1 MPVGAHLE
9 LNSRGDDV
17 RALQR
22 DLQALGLSVPG
33 GELEEGVVGA
43 GTLAAVRQVQA
54 AAGLEPTGV
63 FDVAAAEALG
73 QALLPLQYQL
83 SRVEGRLLSERGT
96 PAGGVTVSL
105 YRRVPGSEPQ
115 AMATAITDADG
126 FYRADFPPLEAAA
139 GAAAAIELRVSDAAG
154 VVTPISAPILGPSR
168 HEVVNLVAPAAA
180 VPLAAEL
187 DRLAADVQER
197 LGGFGPLIDAVSS
210 TGDAAGD
217 GGGDPLA
224 AAARATGWDARLL
237 ALAGAALGLAGRQD
251 LDPRAVYAM
260 VRYGLPADPEQL
272 GAVDVESVRVALSRA
287 VEDGIV
293 ALTPSDIQH
302 ALAAFNGFATATR
315 RDTPPPGGLSTYGA
329 FLASAGLDDA
339 QQDAFDRVV
348 VRHGDD
354 PHALWA
360 AAATAGIPSEQVARL
375 QVQGKL
381 ALLTHHSEPLTRLLM
396 DTVLGPAPDGDGG
409 GGLRALVAA
418 DLHTPQAWH
427 AKLVELAGGDDPD
440 RLATVVPPAF
450 AGAASPAD
458 AYAAEL
464 ARRVRLGLPTTVIG
478 RILASGQVHGG
489 TDQVN
494 LGGTLAGMIERAER
508 LGFSFSTTPLGPF
521 LATHG
526 AELTAGLGPAD
537 AAAATAEL
545 QRLQRLYQITPSD
558 QAFTALARAGVG
570 SAHEIAQLRPQ
581 EFAERYGSLFPAP
594 EELDLTYR
602 RARQVA
608 AITYS
613 FFGTS
618 QQLAAPSVYGMS
630 PPAERRDAAVQ
641 ALKARF
647 PTVAEL
653 FGEQDFC
660 ACEHCRSVLSPAA
673 YLVDLL
679 HFLDVDKDQ
688 WSKLPAPLNAGPTP
702 FAVLNARRP
711 DIAHI
716 PLTCENTNTT
726 LPYIDLANEIME
738 YRVAKG
744 ALDAGAARD
753 TGAASS
759 ADLLAEPQY
768 VLDAVYTNVL
778 ATARWPLALPFDLWV
793 ETVRSYLAR
802 VDVDLAGLLDSLR
815 GTDELFA
822 PDPPPAE
829 LPPYYRAA
837 VFTEQLGLTPQEVAI
852 LTDPAP
858 LDGWFELY
866 GYDATDGAGALA
878 AARTELRS
886 ATTLAHRLGVSYVE
900 LVELVK
906 TWFVNP
912 NLDTLAALHS
922 IGIEVLDVLRFFG
935 AEGVAPFDDTERASF
950 TAKLAAAT
958 AAANQTDFDAATW
971 LHAAWAEGAFN
982 QVLLLADDDAGCSF
996 EHTRLRL
1003 AGSPE
1008 PADPAADGS
1017 LDAVL
1022 LRLNL
1027 LVRLWRRLGW
1037 RLEELD
1043 AALRAL
1049 LPGGR
1054 DGLAA
1059 DALGTGM
1066 RTTLVYLAH
1075 LAELAD
1081 RLGLRGRRTDL
1092 LALWGDMPTRG
1103 PASTYARVFLSPRT
1117 GTLDPVFDHPTGAYL
1132 TAGAP
1137 LADHR
1142 AAVQAHLG
1150 MSAAEVDAVLAAAT
1164 LDPATTPLTL
1174 GTVSL
1179 LFRHR
1184 LLARALKLPVADLLA
1199 LVELSGVDPFHP
1211 LHADQPTPATTL
1223 PLPPGPDGPPADHP
1237 LSGTLEFLDVVEALK
1252 AAGLSVA
1259 ELDYLLRHR
1268 FDPVGPFRVDDAA
1281 VLRLASETADGLRAI
1296 DAEHTPPQDLTPL
1309 EDPVTFSDDAVAR
1322 ELGLVLSADVAATT
1336 IAMWQRQIVY
1346 TATKTHVPD
1355 PHHIDPKAIAEFGEV
1370 TIDYNLN
1377 TETQRLTYRGVPLA
1391 SRVQAIKQAVPA
1403 SSVLGEL
1410 LDDVAG
1416 QAEQFRDT
1424 ALDLLI
1430 RAADAETETGTLF
1443 GPPPEATGDPAQDAQ
1458 ALEIYEHARRG
1469 LLAERVMPAARAAL
1483 RRRLVTAAVAGS
1495 VAGQA
1500 TGIAPVLTE
1509 ALVTD
1514 PLLLADPAAAGA
1526 PLVDAFTSVAAAG
1539 LSVTATDASGAAV
1552 PLTDQHQTAPAAST
1566 DELELPPTVARV
1578 ALDGYLRVPTAG
1590 SYRFVVSFTASAD
1603 TAELYVGDGPEPL
1616 LRATAG
1622 GPMDAYLDLR
1632 AGVPYRFTLL
1642 AAGAP
1647 ATGTAT
1653 LGPLAGTVEVSV
1665 AGDALPLGPLER
1677 LPLLPKAAAD
1687 RFAHAHLLLTKALRL
1702 VGRLGLTERE
1712 LRWIC
1717 GHRPD
1722 FADLDL
1728 GTLPTTPADSG
1739 ASVGLFGWLR
1749 RLLAYVELRADMA
1762 GGTDD
1767 LVGVFELAHRRLPG
1781 SAAASAADA
1790 AAKALADLCDRLATL
1805 TRRDAAT
1812 VATVCQQPKLLASA
1826 TAVGGDYQVDAPGLA
1841 DERGLRRLWDALVV
1855 VERLGLGAAAA
1866 IGAAT
1871 PTPDAGVAQQLRDAV
1886 RAHHDLDAWRALARA
1901 VNDPL
1906 RQRRRDALVAHLLH
1920 KLELERVEQLYERL
1934 LLDPATEP
1942 VVLTSRIRLAIS
1954 SVQLFIQ
1961 RCLLSLEQDDAHPDN
1976 SVPPAVIDS
1985 HRWAWMKRYR
1995 VWEANRRIFLFPENW
2010 LASELRDDATD
2021 LFNALIGALM
2031 QGDVTDELAED
2042 AFAAYLQG
2050 LAAIARLEIVSVW
2063 AEATPNDPEA
2073 NVLHVI
2079 GRDHN
2084 APRSYYYRRFAQ
2096 KMWTNWEPVG
2106 AQIESDHVAAV
2117 VYRGWLQVFWV
2128 TFLKKSIEPDTGQDT
2143 FTGLAGK
2150 KPAAHRFQYQAQL
2163 HWTELVSGQ
2172 WTAQSS
2178 GDLLTLTI
2186 GETPPPPSSD
2196 GRPTRKALSL
2206 GAAQNSAATAGSSQ
2220 APPAP
2225 PEFPEQ
2231 LYAYVVK
2238 EVDGHGVDAS
2248 VIINLR
2254 GSGLPGVE
2262 GAALR
2267 FVSRNGQPAVAT
2279 VAPMPKAPVQYDR
2292 LHPHGLGRNGPLQA
2306 RDGNDP
2312 APTILA
2318 EGRPFTVVAAP
2329 QPAPLGSPEASVLAN
2344 PFFCA
2349 DEGATSQNTFFV
2361 LPSVTEETFIDYGG
2375 WLVPPRIGK
2384 AMSPGLVKAVP
2395 VAPAVA
2401 APARLLTTGALV
2413 PPVADPIHPAATHAV
2428 AQPADWATDPAT
2440 VLRVGGRL
2448 VGAAGATT
2456 AAPATEGR

>member
-1 MPVGAHLE
+1 
-9 LNSRGDDV
+9 
-17 RALQR
+17 
-22 DLQALGLSVPG
+22 
-33 GELEEGVVGA
+33 
-43 GTLAAVRQVQA
+43 
-54 AAGLEPTGV
+54 
-63 FDVAAAEALG
+63 
-73 QALLPLQYQL
+73 
-83 SRVEGRLLSERGT
+83 
-96 PAGGVTVSL
+96 
-105 YRRVPGSEPQ
+105 
-115 AMATAITDADG
+115 
-126 FYRADFPPLEAAA
+126 
-139 GAAAAIELRVSDAAG
+139 
-154 VVTPISAPILGPSR
+154 
-168 HEVVNLVAPAAA
+168 VAPAAA
-180 VPLAAEL
+180 VPLAPEL

-210 TGDAAGD
+210 TGGGAAGD
-217 GGGDPLA
+217 GDADDPLA
-224 AAARATGWDARLL
+224 TAARATGWDARLL
-237 ALAGAALGLAGRQD
+237 ALAAAALRLAPPAFSIVGAGPGSMD
-251 LDPRAVYAM
+251 VRAMYAM
-260 VRYGLPADPEQL
+260 FRYGLPTDPEQL
-272 GAVDVESVRVALSRA
+272 AAVDVESVRVALTRA

-293 ALTPSDIQH
+293 ALTPSDIQS
-302 ALAAFNGFATATR
+302 ALAAFNAFATYSR
-315 RDTPPPGGLSTYGA
+315 RNTPPPGGLSTYET
-329 FLASAGLDDA
+329 FLAAAGLDDA
-339 QQDAFDRVV
+339 QQEAFDQAV

-354 PHALWA
+354 PQALWA

-396 DTVLGPAPDGDGG
+396 DTVLGPAPADGDGG

-418 DLHTPQAWH
+418 DLHIPQAWR

-450 AGAASPAD
+450 AGAASPAE

-521 LATHG
+521 LAAHG
-526 AELTAGLGPAD
+526 AELTAGLGEAD

-570 SAHEIAQLRPQ
+570 SALEIAQLRPQ
-581 EFAERYGSLFPAP
+581 EFAERYGGLFPAP

-618 QQLAAPSVYGMS
+618 QQLAAPPLYGLSS
-630 PPAERRDAAVQ
+630 PPERRDAAVQ
-641 ALKARF
+641 ALQAQF

-679 HFLDVDKDQ
+679 HFLDVDADQ

-711 DIAHI
+711 DLAHI

-738 YRVAKG
+738 YRVAHG
-744 ALDAGAARD
+744 ALDADAARD

-768 VLDAVYTNVL
+768 VLDSVYTKVL
-778 ATARWPLALPFDLWV
+778 ATARWPLALPFDLWL

-802 VDVDLAGLLDSLR
+802 VDVDLAGLLDALR
-815 GTDELFA
+815 RTDELFT
-822 PDPPPAE
+822 PDPPPADP
-829 LPPYYRAA
+829 PPYYRAA

-852 LTDPAP
+852 PTDPTP
-858 LDGWFELY
+858 LNGWFWLY
-866 GYDATDGAGALA
+866 GYDDPAIDAASAQA
-878 AARTELRS
+878 AARVELRS
-886 ATTLAHRLGVSYVE
+886 AKTLAHRLGVSYVE

-912 NLDTLAALHS
+912 NLDTLAALQS
-922 IGIEVLDVLRFFG
+922 IGIEVLDVLRYFG
-935 AEGVAPFDDTERASF
+935 ATGVAPFDDAEQAGF

-958 AAANQTDFDAATW
+958 AAAKRADFDAATW
-971 LHAAWAEGAFN
+971 LDTAWADGAFS
-982 QVLLLADDDAGCSF
+982 QVLLLADDDSGRSF
-996 EHTRLRL
+996 EHTRLRV
-1003 AGSPE
+1003 AGAPE

-1017 LDAVL
+1017 LDGVL

-1054 DGLAA
+1054 GGLAA

-1066 RTTLVYLAH
+1066 RTALVYLAH

-1081 RLGLRGRRTDL
+1081 RLGLRARRADL
-1092 LALWGDMPTRG
+1092 LALWGDMPTRS

-1132 TAGAP
+1132 TAGKP
-1137 LADHR
+1137 LAEQR

-1150 MSAAEVDAVLAAAT
+1150 MSAAEVDAVLAAAK
-1164 LDPATTPLTL
+1164 LDPAKAPLTV

-1179 LFRHR
+1179 LFRHG

-1211 LHADQPTPATTL
+1211 LHADQQTPATTL
-1223 PLPPGPDGPPADHP
+1223 PLPPGPKGPPADHP
-1237 LSGTLEFLDVVEALK
+1237 LSGTLAFLDLVEALK

-1268 FDPVGPFRVDDAA
+1268 FDPVGPYRVDDAA

-1296 DAEHTPPQDLTPL
+1296 DAEHTPPQNRTPPD
-1309 EDPVTFSDDAVAR
+1309 DPITLSDDTVAR
-1322 ELGLVLSADVAATT
+1322 ELGLVQSADVAAAT
-1336 IAMWQRQIVY
+1336 IAMWQHQIVY
-1346 TATKTHVPD
+1346 TATKTHVTD
-1355 PHHIDPKAIAEFGEV
+1355 ADHINPKAIATFGEV
-1370 TIDYNLN
+1370 TIDYNPD
-1377 TETQRLTYRGVPLA
+1377 TEVQRLTYRGVPVA
-1391 SRVQAIKQAVPA
+1391 SRVAAIKQAVPA
-1403 SSVLGEL
+1403 SAVLGEL
-1410 LDDVAG
+1410 LADVVG
-1416 QAEQFRDT
+1416 QAEWFRAT
-1424 ALDLLI
+1424 ALDPLI
-1430 RAADAETETGTLF
+1430 RADDTETLF
-1443 GPPPEATGDPAQDAQ
+1443 GPPPETTGDPAQDAQ
-1458 ALEIYEHARRG
+1458 ALQKYERDRRE
-1469 LLAERVMPAARAAL
+1469 LFAKRVMPVARAAL
-1483 RRRLVTAAVAGS
+1483 RRRLVTSAVAGS
-1495 VAGQA
+1495 VSGQA
-1500 TGIAPVLTE
+1500 TGVAPVLIE

-1526 PLVDAFTSVAAAG
+1526 PLLDAFTSVAAAG
-1539 LSVTATDASGAAV
+1539 LSVTATDATGAPV
-1552 PLTDQHQTAPAAST
+1552 PLTGEQQTAPSATT
-1566 DELELPPTVARV
+1566 DKLGLPSAVARV

-1616 LRATAG
+1616 LQAAAG
-1622 GPMDAYLDLR
+1622 GGSADAYLDLR
-1632 AGVPYRFTLL
+1632 AGVPYRVTLL

-1647 ATGTAT
+1647 AAGTGTP
-1653 LGPLAGTVEVSV
+1653 GPLEGTVGVRV
-1665 AGDALPLGPLER
+1665 AGDALPLGPLNR

-1687 RFAHAHLLLTKALRL
+1687 RFARAHLRLAKALRL
-1702 VGRLGLTERE
+1702 VGGQGLTERE
-1712 LRWIC
+1712 LRYLR
-1717 GHRPD
+1717 GHRHD
-1722 FADLDL
+1722 FDNLDL
-1728 GTLPTTPADSG
+1728 GTLPTAPADAG
-1739 ASVGLFGWLR
+1739 AGAALFGWLR
-1749 RLLAYVELRADMA
+1749 RLLAYVGLRADMA
-1762 GGTDD
+1762 GGADD

-1790 AAKALADLCDRLATL
+1790 AAKALADLCEKLATL

-1812 VATVCQQPKLLASA
+1812 VAKVCQQLELKASA
-1826 TAVGGDYQVDAPGLA
+1826 TAAAGDYQVDAPGLA

-1866 IGAAT
+1866 SAAAT
-1871 PTPDAGVAQQLRDAV
+1871 PTPDAGVAHQLRDAV

-1920 KLELERVEQLYERL
+1920 KMGLERVEQLYERL

-1942 VVLTSRIRLAIS
+1942 VVLISRIRLAIS
-1954 SVQLFIQ
+1954 SVQLFVQ
-1961 RCLLSLEQDDAHPDN
+1961 RCLLSLEQDDAHPDK

-1985 HRWAWMKRYR
+1985 DRWAWMKRYR
-1995 VWEANRRIFLFPENW
+1995 VWEANRKIFLFPENW
-2010 LASELRDDATD
+2010 VAPELRDDATD

-2031 QGDVTDELAED
+2031 QGDVTDQLAED

-2063 AEATPNDPEA
+2063 AEAKPNDPEA

-2096 KMWTNWEPVG
+2096 KMWTHWEPVG
-2106 AQIESDHVAAV
+2106 AQIEADHVAAV
-2117 VYRGWLQVFWV
+2117 VYRGRLHVFWV
-2128 TFLKKSIEPDTGQDT
+2128 TFLKKNVEPDTGQKK
-2143 FTGLAGK
+2143 FSQLADEH
-2150 KPAAHRFQYQAQL
+2150 PATLRPIEVQAQL

-2172 WTAQSS
+2172 WTPPAS
-2178 GDLLTLTI
+2178 GDLLTI
-2186 GETPPPPSSD
+2186 AQPPPPPSTPK
-2196 GRPTRKALSL
+2196 GMIFQIGTPV
-2206 GAAQNSAATAGSSQ
+2206 
-2220 APPAP
+2220 P
-2225 PEFPEQ
+2225 PELYPEQ
-2231 LYAYVVK
+2231 LCAYAVK
-2238 EVDGHGVDAS
+2238 EVDDHGVDAS
-2248 VIINLR
+2248 VVINLR
-2254 GSGLPGVE
+2254 GSGLPYGRE

-2267 FVSRNGQPAVAT
+2267 FVSRNGQPAVTAL
-2279 VAPMPKAPVQYDR
+2279 APMPAAPVLSDT
-2292 LHPHGLGRNGPLQA
+2292 LHPHGLGHLGPLQVS
-2306 RDGNDP
+2306 DGGGP
-2312 APTILA
+2312 AQTILA
-2318 EGRPFTVVAAP
+2318 EGRSFTVTAAP
-2329 QPAPLGSPEASVLAN
+2329 QPAPLPSPEDSVLAN
-2344 PFFCA
+2344 PFFYA
-2349 DEGATSQNTFFV
+2349 DEVATSQNTFFV

-2375 WLVPPRIGK
+2375 WLMPSRIGK
-2384 AMSPGLVKAVP
+2384 ALSPGAVVAIPVTAAVP
-2395 VAPAVA
+2395 IPV
-2401 APARLLTTGALV
+2401 RLLATGTPV
-2413 PPVADPIHPAATHAV
+2413 PPVADPIHPAATHAL
-2428 AQPADWATDPAT
+2428 AQSADWATDPAT
-2440 VLRVGGRL
+2440 VLKVGGRL
-2448 VGAAGATT
+2448 VDA